1 MSEILTSRAQW
12 EQWADSENGQPYTR
26 FPYILRDRLEKRPE
40 SWLQAWREAWPYAFV
55 LESGKEG
62 RYTFL
67 GLEAESVIRGTGGEA
82 SVTDFGRAADESVQ
96 EAAYDRA
103 EENKAEDRRAGFDEP
118 AGGAASNGQDRDRR
132 FEASP
137 LEALRGWL
145 ESHRAP
151 RVPGAPKF
159 CGGAVGFL
167 AYDVARS
174 LEKLPALADDDL
186 AQGGLPDY
194 AFMRLRRLWV
204 LDHQEQTVYCS
215 VSVPAG
221 EFAPG
226 AAGSAEPGA
235 DSNARAGLEAASRAE
250 SGLDAAYAEAAEE
263 ARRMLARWREFER
276 AALPWSR
283 ERQDEIAAEA
293 EEHMAG
299 RSDVDGFATAF
310 GQEAFE
316 DAVRSIQEY
325 IRSGDVFQVNLS
337 LRKQRELTA
346 PPEEIYEWMRIV
358 NPSPYMGFLRFPDF
372 QLVSGSPE
380 LLVRL
385 EDGRLAAR
393 PIAGTRRRGAN
404 GEEDLRMAEEL
415 TGSDKERAEHIMLVD
430 LQRNDLGRVAAYGS
444 VTVPELM
451 TIERYAHVMH
461 LVSQVEADLA
471 PGKSAYDVIAGV
483 FPGGTITGA
492 PKVRTMQI
500 VEELEPVRRGPYT
513 GSMGWIDYSG
523 NMELNIIIRTLVV
536 QSGVGH
542 MQAGAGIV
550 IDSDPY
556 REYRE
561 CHNKARSV
569 SRAVWCAERA
579 AASAAGEAEE
589 GDPY

>member
-1 MSEILTSRAQW
+1 MSENLTTLARWAEW
-12 EQWADSENGQPYTR
+12 KEQGYTR
-26 FPYILRDRLEKRPE
+26 FPYVLRDQLQRRPE
-40 SWLQAWREAWPYAFV
+40 SWLNAWIEASPHAFV

-67 GLEAESVIRGTGGEA
+67 GLEAESVLRGRGNEA
-82 SVTDFGRAADESVQ
+82 EVTDYERHASAAQNRTTESGSSQ
-96 EAAYDRA
+96 KE
-103 EENKAEDRRAGFDEP
+103 G
-118 AGGAASNGQDRDRR
+118 
-132 FEASP
+132 SP
-137 LEALRGWL
+137 LDVIRQWMEP
-145 ESHRAP
+145 HRSP
-151 RVPGAPKF
+151 RVPDAPKF
-159 CGGAVGFL
+159 FGGAVGYL

-174 LEKLPALADDDL
+174 LEKLPLLADDDL
-186 AQGGLPDY
+186 ARAGLPDY
-194 AFMRLRRLWV
+194 AFMRLRQLWV
-204 LDHQEQTVYCS
+204 IDHEEQQIYAC
-215 VSVPAG
+215 VSVPIDELAQ
-221 EFAPG
+221 A
-226 AAGSAEPGA
+226 SANIEHDERSVQA
-235 DSNARAGLEAASRAE
+235 RSTDSASREKELA
-250 SGLDAAYAEAAEE
+250 AAYERASEE
-263 ARRMLARWREFER
+263 ARHMLTRWRSFEH
-276 AALPWSR
+276 AELPWSEAR
-283 ERQDEIAAEA
+283 RDEVIVEA
-293 EEHMAG
+293 ERHMSG
-299 RSDVDGFATAF
+299 RSDVDGFDTAF
-310 GQEAFE
+310 GQEAFQ
-316 DAVRSIQEY
+316 DAVLRIQEY

-337 LRKQRELTA
+337 LRKQRKLQA
-346 PPEEIYEWMRIV
+346 SPEHVYEWMRIV

-393 PIAGTRRRGAN
+393 PIAGTRRRGAD

-415 TGSDKERAEHIMLVD
+415 TGSEKERAEHIMLVD

-444 VTVPELM
+444 VRVPELM

-471 PGKSAYDVIAGV
+471 PGKTAYDVIAGV

-513 GSMGWIDYSG
+513 GSMGWIDYAG

-536 QSGVGH
+536 QDGVGH

-550 IDSDPY
+550 IDSEPY

-569 SRAVWCAERA
+569 GRAVWCAERA
-579 AASAAGEAEE
+579 AAGNE
-589 GDPY
+589 GGGNH

>member
-1 MSEILTSRAQW
+1 MTSLIQW
-12 EQWADSENGQPYTR
+12 TDWAKQGYTR
-26 FPYILRDRLEKRPE
+26 FPYILRSKLKNRPE
-40 SWLQAWREAWPYAFV
+40 SWLKAWSEASPYAFV

-67 GLEAESVIRGTGGEA
+67 GLDAESVIRGRGEEA
-82 SVTDFGRAADESVQ
+82 VITDFGQRT
-96 EAAYDRA
+96 
-103 EENKAEDRRAGFDEP
+103 ENVSGQTNQGDSQHK
-118 AGGAASNGQDRDRR
+118 GG
-132 FEASP
+132 SP
-137 LEALRGWL
+137 LEVLRSWMEPHL
-145 ESHRAP
+145 SP
-151 RVPGAPKF
+151 KVPGTLKF

-174 LEKLPALADDDL
+174 LEKLPEMADDDL
-186 AQGGLPDY
+186 ARSGLPDY
-194 AFMRLRRLWV
+194 AFMRLRQLWI
-204 LDHQEQTVYCS
+204 LDHEEQAVYAS

-221 EFAPG
+221 ELP
-226 AAGSAEPGA
+226 
-235 DSNARAGLEAASRAE
+235 DSDTE
-250 SGLDAAYAEAAEE
+250 SEWSAAYQRAAEE
-263 ARRMLARWREFER
+263 AEQMLKHWHMFES
-276 AALPWSR
+276 AELPWNAAR
-283 ERQDEIAAEA
+283 RQMIVEEA
-293 EEHMAG
+293 ERHMDG
-299 RSDVDGFATAF
+299 RSDVDGFETSF
-310 GQEAFE
+310 GQEAFQE
-316 DAVRSIQEY
+316 AVLRIQEY

-337 LRKQRELTA
+337 LRKERKLKA
-346 PPEEIYEWMRIV
+346 SPEHIYEWMRLV
-358 NPSPYMGFLRFPDF
+358 NPSPYMGLLRFPEF

-393 PIAGTRRRGAN
+393 PIAGTRRRGSSA
-404 GEEDLRMAEEL
+404 EEDQRMAEEL
-415 TGSDKERAEHIMLVD
+415 TGSEKEQAEHIMLVD
-430 LQRNDLGRVAAYGS
+430 LQRNDLGRVASYGS
-444 VTVPELM
+444 VVVPELM

-471 PGKSAYDVIAGV
+471 PGRTAYDVIAGV

-513 GSMGWIDYSG
+513 GSMGWIDYNG

-536 QSGVGH
+536 QNGLGH

-569 SRAVWCAERA
+569 GRAVWCAEFA
-579 AASAAGEAEE
+579 AEAEE
-589 GDPY
+589 GISH

>member
-1 MSEILTSRAQW
+1 MSENLTTLAQW
-12 EQWADSENGQPYTR
+12 AEWKEQGYTR
-26 FPYILRDRLEKRPE
+26 FPYLLRDQLQRRPE
-40 SWLQAWREAWPYAFV
+40 SWLKAWSEASPHAFV

-67 GLEAESVIRGTGGEA
+67 GLEAESVIRGRGDEA
-82 SVTDFGRAADESVQ
+82 EVTDYEYERHTSASSQ
-96 EAAYDRA
+96 S
-103 EENKAEDRRAGFDEP
+103 AG
-118 AGGAASNGQDRDRR
+118 
-132 FEASP
+132 SP
-137 LEALRGWL
+137 LDVIRQWM
-145 ESHRAP
+145 ESHRSP

-159 CGGAVGFL
+159 SGGAVGYL

-174 LEKLPALADDDL
+174 LEKLPLLADDDL
-186 AQGGLPDY
+186 AQAGLPDY
-194 AFMRLRRLWV
+194 AFMRLRQLWV
-204 LDHQEQTVYCS
+204 IDHAEQVVYAC
-215 VSVPAG
+215 VSVPINELAQT
-221 EFAPG
+221 AT
-226 AAGSAEPGA
+226 
-235 DSNARAGLEAASRAE
+235 
-250 SGLDAAYAEAAEE
+250 DAAYERAKAEAQHMLTSWRNFEQAE
-263 ARRMLARWREFER
+263 
-276 AALPWSR
+276 LPWSEVR
-283 ERQDEIAAEA
+283 RDEVIAEA
-293 EEHMAG
+293 EQHMSG
-299 RSDVDGFATAF
+299 RSDVDGFETTF
-310 GQEAFE
+310 GQEAFQ
-316 DAVRSIQEY
+316 DAVLRIQEY

-337 LRKQRELTA
+337 LRKQRKLEA
-346 PPEEIYEWMRIV
+346 SPEQIYEWMRIV

-385 EDGRLAAR
+385 EEGRLAAR

-404 GEEDLRMAEEL
+404 GEEDRRMAEEL
-415 TGSDKERAEHIMLVD
+415 SGSEKERAEHIMLVD

-444 VTVPELM
+444 VHVPELM

-471 PGKSAYDVIAGV
+471 PGKTAYDVIAGV

-513 GSMGWIDYSG
+513 GSMGWIDYAG

-536 QSGVGH
+536 QDGVGH

-550 IDSDPY
+550 IDSEPY

-569 SRAVWCAERA
+569 GRAVWCAERA
-579 AASAAGEAEE
+579 AAGADE
-589 GDPY
+589 GGGVH